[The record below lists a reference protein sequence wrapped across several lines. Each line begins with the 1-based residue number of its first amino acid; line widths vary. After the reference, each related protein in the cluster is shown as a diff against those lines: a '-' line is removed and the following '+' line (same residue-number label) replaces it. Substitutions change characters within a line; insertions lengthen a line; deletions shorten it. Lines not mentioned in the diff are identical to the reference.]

1 MSFLS
6 WDGICKPKSLGGG
19 GIGYSIYGI
28 SKSFFIGS
36 TWLEDDNQSTF
47 VVGGISFL
55 KASYNPHSSWL
66 WKGLLKNR
74 KVVELGAC
82 ISISNGLNVD
92 IWDSPWI
99 PLMPNFRPRPNANL
113 VVLPSFLLMI
123 CYL

>member
-1 MSFLS
+1 
-6 WDGICKPKSLGGG
+6 
-19 GIGYSIYGI
+19 
-28 SKSFFIGS
+28 
-36 TWLEDDNQSTF
+36 
-47 VVGGISFL
+47 
-55 KASYNPHSSWL
+55 
-66 WKGLLKNR
+66 LKNR